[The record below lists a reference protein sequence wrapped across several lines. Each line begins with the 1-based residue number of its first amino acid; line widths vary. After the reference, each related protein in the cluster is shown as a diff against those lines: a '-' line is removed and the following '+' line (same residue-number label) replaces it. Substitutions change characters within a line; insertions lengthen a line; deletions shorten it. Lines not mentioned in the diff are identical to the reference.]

1 MDVRSLLP
9 PAEMKGHRASIVAMA
24 VASTVGG
31 LCEAAFLV
39 VVTRLALAV
48 STGDE
53 RPELLLGHT
62 TTIGAG
68 LWLALALI
76 VARFLLAWF
85 ANRLAADMGV
95 SIAARLRRELAAA
108 YLHASW
114 ARQQEAPTGR
124 LQELMTAYATSG
136 SQLVG
141 GFTSGLTSAFGLFA
155 MLALAVAVSPVGA
168 LVVIA
173 AVAVLGMALRP
184 VRDRLRRQS
193 VDTSDT
199 GMALAT
205 GLGEMATLGLE
216 VQVFGVGDRMDERMR
231 SLIDQGGA
239 ANRRLTALRGLVP
252 HLYTTLAFATLVA
265 ALALASW
272 SDVANIGSL
281 GAVMLVMLRSLAYGQ
296 QLQVS
301 WAVVTT
307 ARPYVQEL
315 EGEIDSYRRAA
326 AASGGAPVGSVGTLE
341 LRGVGFEY
349 AAGRPVLRDVDLS
362 IAPGEVVGFVGA
374 SGGGKSTL
382 LQLLLGL
389 RQPTAGVVMADG
401 RPLVSLSRADWV
413 QRVAFVPQAAHL
425 VRGSVADNIRF
436 FRDGISDADVQQ
448 AARLAHLHDEVVAFP
463 DGYGHDVGEAGGK
476 LSGGQQQRLCI
487 ARALVGRPEV
497 LVLDEPTS
505 ALDLRS
511 EALIR
516 ETLAELAHHTTVVL
530 VAHRPST
537 LEVCDTVYEVADGQV
552 QRQFT

>member
-9 PAEMKGHRASIVAMA
+9 PAEMKGHRVSIVSMA
-24 VASTVGG
+24 VASTLGG

-39 VVTRLALAV
+39 VVTRLALAI
-48 STGDE
+48 STGDD
-53 RPELLLGHT
+53 RPEILLGHT
-62 TTIGAG
+62 LTVGAG
-68 LWLALALI
+68 LWIAAALV
-76 VARFLLAWF
+76 VARFAFAWF

-108 YLHASW
+108 YLGASW
-114 ARQQEAPTGR
+114 SRQQQDATGR

-141 GFTSGLTSAFGLFA
+141 GFTSALTSAFGLVA
-155 MLALAVAVSPVGA
+155 MLALAIAVSPVGA
-168 LVVIA
+168 LVVIV
-173 AVAVLGMALRP
+173 AVAVLGLALRP
-184 VRDRLRRQS
+184 VRERLRRQS
-193 VDTSDT
+193 IDTSET

-216 VQVFGVGDRMDERMR
+216 LQVFGVGDRMESRMR
-231 SLIDQGGA
+231 GLIDEGGD
-239 ANRRLTALRGLVP
+239 ANRRLAALRGLVP
-252 HLYTTLAFATLVA
+252 HLYTTLAFVALVG

-296 QLQVS
+296 QLQVG

-307 ARPYVQEL
+307 AGPYVQQL
-315 EGEIDSYRRAA
+315 EAEIESYR
-326 AASGGAPVGSVGTLE
+326 ASPAVAGGEPVGTVGAIE

-349 AAGRPVLRDVDLS
+349 VADRPVLQDVDLT

-389 RQPTAGVVMADG
+389 REPTSGVVLAGD
-401 RPLVSLSRADWV
+401 RPLPTLDRADWV
-413 QRVAFVPQAAHL
+413 RRVAFVPQAAHL
-425 VRGSVADNIRF
+425 VRGSIADNIRF
-436 FRDGISDADVQQ
+436 FREGISDAAVEA
-448 AARLAHLHDEVVAFP
+448 AARLAHLHDEIAAFP

-487 ARALVGRPEV
+487 ARALVGAPEV

-505 ALDLRS
+505 ALDPRS
-511 EALIR
+511 ESLIR
-516 ETLAELAHHTTVVL
+516 ETLAELAHRTTVIL

-537 LEVCDTVYEVADGQV
+537 LEVCDTVYDVTNGSV
-552 QRQFT
+552 HPRS